1 RLTQK
6 RILGGG
12 RRWGGYLL
20 SLRFFLELD
29 QWLEPHLAVMVKP
42 GAGWDNVTH
51 DDVLLEA
58 AQVIDPGARGGL
70 GEHTCGILERG
81 SAEEALGFD
90 GGFGNTRQNW
100 LRFGGFATHLLDAL
114 IFFLE
119 LEFVDLLTPK
129 EGGIAGFS
137 DAHLAEHLTDND
149 LDVFVVNGHTL
160 KAVDFLHLV
169 DEMF

>member
-1 RLTQK
+1 
-6 RILGGG
+6 
-12 RRWGGYLL
+12 
-20 SLRFFLELD
+20 
-29 QWLEPHLAVMVKP
+29 
-42 GAGWDNVTH
+42 H

-81 SAEEALGFD
+81 SAEEALGFER
-90 GGFGNTRQNW
+90 GFGNTQQNW

-119 LEFVDLLTPK
+119 LEFVDLLTTK

-169 DEMF
+169 DEMFLQFLWTADVEDLVRVNRPFSQLLAFLDVITLEH